1 MTTNQTSNLKELLA
15 KDENYL
21 ANALYRVF
29 HVVAER
35 GEGPYIYTT
44 DGVKL
49 LDLTCGIGVTQLG
62 HCHPEVTKAAKDQ
75 IDKLMHISCVTHHT
89 ENIKLA
95 EKLANIL
102 PGDINNT
109 FFCNSGAEAVDGAIK
124 LSRYANPGRPNIV
137 SFRGAFHGRTL
148 GSTAISSSKVLH
160 RKNYDPLLTGVNLVD
175 YPNCYSCPVFKDP
188 ASCNLECMDLLTRM
202 FKLNL
207 PPESISAII
216 IEPISGEGGYI
227 PSPPNA
233 LNSRF
238 NYLMELRKICDQY
251 GILLIADEV
260 QSGIARTGKWFGI
273 DNYGVVPDVI
283 TMAKGLGS
291 GLPIGAFSSKK
302 KFMSLM
308 PPGSH
313 GSTFGGNPVA
323 CAVGSKTLE
332 IMERDNILDYV
343 SKTGTEL
350 MKHLSTELKSKAKVR
365 GFGFMIGMDLGT
377 KDIADKVI
385 AECFKENILV
395 LSAGADS
402 NVIRLIPPLNID
414 KKLLFDATDKIIG
427 IIKKA

>member
-1 MTTNQTSNLKELLA
+1 MTINQTSALKDLLA

-44 DGVKL
+44 DGVKY

-95 EKLANIL
+95 EKLASIL

-109 FFCNSGAEAVDGAIK
+109 FFCNSGAEAVDGSIK
-124 LSRYANPGRPNIV
+124 LSRYVNPGRPNIV

-148 GSTAISSSKVLH
+148 GSTALSSSKVLH
-160 RKNYDPLLTGVNLVD
+160 RKHYDPLLTGMNLVD

-188 ASCNLECMDLLTRM
+188 SSCSLECLDLLTRM

-216 IEPISGEGGYI
+216 IEPIVGEGGYI

-233 LNSRF
+233 LNPRH
-238 NYLMELRKICDQY
+238 NYLKELRKICDQY

-260 QSGIARTGKWFGI
+260 QSGIGRTGKWFGI
-273 DNYGVVPDVI
+273 EHYGIVPDVI

-291 GLPIGAFSSKK
+291 GLPIGAFASKK
-302 KFMSLM
+302 KYMSLM

-313 GSTFGGNPVA
+313 GSTFGGNPVS

-332 IMERDNILDYV
+332 IIERDNLLSYV
-343 SKTGTEL
+343 SKTGAEV
-350 MKHLSTELKSKAKVR
+350 MKHLETELKTKAKVR
-365 GFGFMIGMDLGT
+365 GLGFMIGIELSS
-377 KDIADKVI
+377 KEIAEKVI
-385 AECFKENILV
+385 AECFKENILI
-395 LSAGADS
+395 LSAGADANS
-402 NVIRLIPPLNID
+402 IRLIPPLNID